1 VLLADPI
8 PQLSGGSM
16 FRFRRWLLCATLGFG
31 LKLGATPPLTT
42 IQDVL
47 FNSDGSR
54 FNGVLTISW
63 QSFEASDT
71 SDIAASSERLQ
82 IANGI
87 LYVQL
92 VPTTNAVTPAI
103 YTVQYNSN
111 SSTVYTEAWAVPPSR
126 TPLRV
131 LDVRL
136 APGTV
141 TGSAPTPSS
150 PPVTPSPG
158 STPPAADT
166 TSLPISSV
174 TGLQAALN
182 IRPTEGT
189 SFAVSRA
196 AVIDSTGAIDGATG
210 NLSDCLHV
218 DGTTGACG
226 ATSSGTGSGT
236 FVDAEFPSGTI
247 NGTNTIFTLANVPA
261 PSTSLALFRNG
272 LLLDQGND
280 YTLASNTITFLAGAV
295 PQPTDVLLASYRVS
309 VTITGV
315 GFVDQETPSGAI
327 NASNASFTLSQVPSP
342 ASSLVVFR
350 NGLRMTSGLDYTA
363 SSNTVTFGSSYVP
376 QIGDILLCSYRV
388 AQ

>member
-1 VLLADPI
+1 
-8 PQLSGGSM
+8 M

-71 SDIAASSERLQ
+71 TSIAASVERLQ
-82 IANGI
+82 ITNGI

-92 VPTTNAVTPAI
+92 VPTTNADTPAI
-103 YTVQYNSN
+103 YTVQYNSDG
-111 SSTVYTEAWAVPPSR
+111 STVYTEAWAVPQSS
-126 TPLRV
+126 TSLRV
-131 LDVRL
+131 RDVRL

-150 PPVTPSPG
+150 PPVSPSP
-158 STPPAADT
+158 STTPPGQS
-166 TSLPISSV
+166 TSLQITDI

-218 DGTTGACG
+218 DGTTGPCG
-226 ATSSGTGSGT
+226 TVSGGTGSVT
-236 FVDAEFPSGTI
+236 FVDAEFPTGTM
-247 NGTNTIFTLANVPA
+247 NGTNTVFSLTNAPA
-261 PSTSLALFRNG
+261 PPGSLEIFRNG
-272 LLLDQGND
+272 LLLKQGND
-280 YTLASNTITFLAGAV
+280 YTLSGNSITFLSGAV
-295 PQPTDVLLASYRVS
+295 PQAADSLLASYRVS

-315 GFVDQETPSGAI
+315 GFVDLETPSGTI
-327 NASNASFTLSQVPSP
+327 DGNNAAFTLSQVPNP
-342 ASSLVVFR
+342 IGSLEVFR
-350 NGLRMTSGLDYTA
+350 NGLRLTSGLDYTA
-363 SSNTVTFGSSYVP
+363 SNNTLIFASGYVP
-376 QIGDILLCSYRV
+376 QIGDVLMCSYRV

>member
-1 VLLADPI
+1 
-8 PQLSGGSM
+8 M

-82 IANGI
+82 ISNGI

-92 VPTTNAVTPAI
+92 VPTTNADTPVV
-103 YTVQYNSN
+103 YLVQYNSN
-111 SSTVYTEAWAVPPSR
+111 GSTVYTEAWGVPPSS
-126 TPLRV
+126 TSLRV
-131 LDVRL
+131 RDVRL

-150 PPVTPSPG
+150 PPVSPG
-158 STPPAADT
+158 STPPGQT
-166 TSLPISSV
+166 TTVLISDV
-174 TGLQAALN
+174 TGLQTALD

-210 NLSDCLHV
+210 NLTDCLHV

-226 ATSSGTGSGT
+226 STGGGTGTGT
-236 FVDAEFPSGTI
+236 FIDAEFPAGI
-247 NGTNTIFTLANVPA
+247 MNGTNTIFTVMNVPA
-261 PSTSLALFRNG
+261 PLSSMELFRNG
-272 LLLDQGND
+272 LLLKQGND
-280 YTLASNTITFLAGAV
+280 YTLAGNAITFLSGAV
-295 PQPTDVLLASYRVS
+295 PQPTDVLVASYRVS

-315 GFVDQETPSGAI
+315 GFVDLETPSGAV
-327 NASNASFTLSQVPSP
+327 NGSNAIFTTSQVPSP
-342 ASSLVVFR
+342 SGSLVVFR
-350 NGLRMTSGLDYTA
+350 NGLRMTSGLDYSA
-363 SSNTVTFGSSYVP
+363 SNNTITFGSSFVP
-376 QIGDILLCSYRV
+376 QTGDILVCSYRV